1 MLIHHQCERNKG
13 SQAALAQV
21 SRPSVGHE
29 LPSVSLNTD
38 ADVLFEHISG
48 RNPIVGDALI
58 FQDIQVDSQSNC
70 TQTFFST
77 AAADSP
83 ALVISPARKP
93 LSPHTRPASD
103 GLRRISGAPYLF
115 GLIRDL

>member
-83 ALVISPARKP
+83 ALVISPARNRFHRT
-93 LSPHTRPASD
+93 LGQRVMASD
-103 GLRRISGAPYLF
+103 VFQAAHRTFSV
-115 GLIRDL
+115 

>member
-70 TQTFFST
+70 TQTSFQ
-77 AAADSP
+77 
-83 ALVISPARKP
+83 L
-93 LSPHTRPASD
+93 
-103 GLRRISGAPYLF
+103 LRRILRPLLSRQLVNRFHRTLGQRVMASDVF
-115 GLIRDL
+115 QAAHRTFSV